1 MQNLKDTGTVQEAS
15 VFPPPLFEILS
26 LIWYDILNLFK
37 QKSKL
42 WFFGYPF
49 RIFMDVRDIDMLD
62 AKLETLLV
70 VADCKS
76 FTKAAKALSLTQPA
90 VSHHIEQLE
99 RECNATL
106 FLRGKGEFKL
116 TKEGEI
122 AVTYA
127 RRLKA
132 LHQKML
138 SKIEDE
144 KKHISRFRIGIT
156 HTSENNT
163 ITEALA
169 KYAAQS
175 SDVSITIITEPINTL
190 YDMLE
195 NYELDIAIVEGKRL
209 SSKLNYFML
218 DTDYLVC
225 VVSNDNPLSK
235 QSMVTI
241 NELKNEKMILR
252 LPTSAT
258 RKLFEASLLSI
269 NESIDCFNVSLE
281 VDNVGIIKDLVRKD
295 FGISVLPKSA
305 CISDVKKSKLS
316 ILPIENLSMMREM
329 NIAYHKDFS
338 HLETIKDIVQLYQ
351 HLILTN

>member
-1 MQNLKDTGTVQEAS
+1 
-15 VFPPPLFEILS
+15 
-26 LIWYDILNLFK
+26 
-37 QKSKL
+37 
-42 WFFGYPF
+42 
-49 RIFMDVRDIDMLD
+49 MLD

-76 FTKAAKALSLTQPA
+76 FTKAAKLLSLTQPA
-90 VSHHIEQLE
+90 VSHHIDQLE

-106 FLRGKGEFKL
+106 FFRGKGEFKL
-116 TKEGEI
+116 TQEGEI

-132 LHQKML
+132 LYQKML
-138 SKIEDE
+138 SQIADE
-144 KKHISRFRIGIT
+144 QRHVSRFRIGIT

-169 KYAAQS
+169 KYVKENANT
-175 SDVSITIITEPINTL
+175 SITIITEPINIL

-225 VVSNDNPLSK
+225 VLSNDNLLSR

-241 NELKNEKMILR
+241 NELKTQNMILR

-258 RKLFEASLLSI
+258 RQLFEASLLSI
-269 NESIDCFNVSLE
+269 NEPIENFNVSLE
-281 VDNVGIIKDLVRKD
+281 VDNVGTIKDLVRKNL
-295 FGISVLPKSA
+295 GVSVLPKSA
-305 CISDVKKSKLS
+305 CMSDVKKNNLTV
-316 ILPIENLSMMREM
+316 LPIENLSMMREM
-329 NIAYHKDFS
+329 NIAYNKDFA
-338 HLETIKDIVQLYQ
+338 HPEALKDIVHFYQL
-351 HLILTN
+351 LMRGN